1 MYNWNAKKSKT
12 RGKNNMK
19 TDNNPAIVSTIDL
32 VLATRK
38 LEQRENHKANF
49 DAVHFKNFTQFSDNS

>member
-1 MYNWNAKKSKT
+1 
-12 RGKNNMK
+12 MK

-32 VLATRK
+32 VLATSK

-49 DAVHFKNFTQFSDNS
+49 DALHFKNFTQFSDNS